1 MKPINRPNSNQN
13 LIVSSNTI
21 TWEGPNIPCI
31 DLCTGDT
38 ISSVVY
44 KIAEHLCSIYS
55 NIEDLKTLD
64 LKCVIEN
71 CNSSCNLK
79 DYSLKAIF
87 EVLLNNDCKLKEL
100 IDSLESQINNI
111 AEGGLILSL
120 DLSCLETHFNTLCI
134 DKNQYTLNDLLQC
147 FISMICDQETKIKDL
162 SDRIQSLEVLI
173 TNLQNTVVTGTY
185 TEPSF
190 TTCAN
195 SLPLNHSSITP
206 ILAQLACDLR
216 TDIGTATEIA
226 SALSQ
231 RCLTDY
237 ISNSDIILN
246 PTNLAQ
252 DDLNKWVIICD
263 LLDRIKALETNCCS
277 PSCDDIKLGFSSVY
291 TVSSQTLTLTF
302 ANNTGTSIPI
312 GFIDNGSTIT
322 LSDTSNNTITLP
334 ITLSNGLIWISPSLS
349 LDFSNPVTVKINS
362 NFIDS
367 VTGLIC
373 LDCFGQTI
381 PAQEIECKICKL
393 CATNG
398 NAGDEIQVT
407 YTTLSNS
414 TPQIVK
420 LTQGTCLS
428 FELPGDKPIISSVIT
443 LTIGSSIVLTKN
455 SDCPS
460 DVNIPQ
466 PQDPT
471 CWFFP
476 LPKNEPFNKVIIEG
490 FDCAAPNSGWIRYGY
505 DFDISKIYDYI
516 ELNTNLGT
524 IAINGK
530 ISEGTLDIPGQG
542 SVSVWQSH
550 ISPKL
555 PTYNTFVI
563 DCVSIEGSIYWSGG
577 GNYDSCTG
585 FIPTGQSKDIDTLG
599 SINPIN
605 SKYGIYIKIVGQPS
619 NIIPEIKMYDPFTN
633 EYFYTKGQL
642 INSCPC

>member
-31 DLCTGDT
+31 ELCTGDT
-38 ISSVVY
+38 VSSVVY

-71 CNSSCNLK
+71 CNSSCDLK

-100 IDSLESQINNI
+100 IDSLEFQINNI

-195 SLPLNHSSITP
+195 TLPLNHSSITP

-231 RCLTDY
+231 RCLSDY
-237 ISNSDIILN
+237 LSNSDIILN

-252 DDLNKWVIICD
+252 DDFNKWVIICD
-263 LLDRIKALETNCCS
+263 LLDRIKSLETNCCS

-302 ANNTGTSIPI
+302 ANNTGTSIPV

-362 NFIDS
+362 NFIDNL
-367 VTGLIC
+367 TGLIC

-381 PAQEIECKICKL
+381 PAQEIECEICKIC
-393 CATNG
+393 AANG
-398 NAGDEIQVT
+398 NVGDEIQIT
-407 YTTLSNS
+407 YTTASNS
-414 TPQIVK
+414 TPQTVI
-420 LTQGTCLS
+420 LTQGACLS
-428 FELPGDKPIISSVIT
+428 FEVPTDKPSISQVIT
-443 LTIGSSIVLTKN
+443 LTPGSVINLTKN

-460 DVNIPQ
+460 DVVIPLSV
-466 PQDPT
+466 DPT

-476 LPKNEPFNKVIIEG
+476 LPKNEPFTQTIVEG
-490 FDCAAPNSGWIRYGY
+490 FDCASPNTGLVRFGY
-505 DFDISKIYDYI
+505 NVDSSKIYEFV
-516 ELNTNLGT
+516 ELDANIGIIPLS
-524 IAINGK
+524 GK
-530 ISEGTLDIPGQG
+530 IANVANAIPGVGTVG
-542 SVSVWQSH
+542 SYS
-550 ISPKL
+550 ISTSPNT
-555 PTYNTFVI
+555 PTYTSMFI
-563 DCVSIEGSIYWSGG
+563 DCNAVEGAIVYGG
-577 GNYDSCTG
+577 GGEFDTCQFMS
-585 FIPTGQSKDIDTLG
+585 GQSFTLDTLG
-599 SINPIN
+599 FQIGPN
-605 SKYGIYIKIVGQPS
+605 YGIYLKIIGQPS
-619 NIIPEIKMYDPFTN
+619 TSIPEIKLFDPFSN
-633 EYFYTKGQL
+633 QHFYTKGQL

>member
-13 LIVSSNTI
+13 LIVSSSTI

-38 ISSVVY
+38 VSTVVY

-55 NIEDLKTLD
+55 DIEDLKTLD

-71 CNSSCNLK
+71 CNSSCDLK

-100 IDSLESQINNI
+100 IDSLEFQINNI

-120 DLSCLETHFNTLCI
+120 DLSCLESHFNTLCI

-195 SLPLNHSSITP
+195 STPLNHSSITP

-216 TDIGTATEIA
+216 TDIGTAIDIA

-231 RCLTDY
+231 RCLSDY
-237 ISNSDIILN
+237 LSNPDIISN

-252 DDLNKWVIICD
+252 DDFNKWIIICD

-277 PSCDDIKLGFSSVY
+277 PSCDDIKIGFSSVY
-291 TVSSQTLTLTF
+291 TVSTQTLTLTF
-302 ANNTGTSIPI
+302 ANNTGTTIPV

-322 LSDTSNNTITLP
+322 LTDTSNNSITLP
-334 ITLSNGLIWISPSLS
+334 ITLSNGLIWVSPSLS
-349 LDFSNPVTVKINS
+349 LDFSNPVTIKINT
-362 NFIDS
+362 NFIDT

-381 PAQEIECKICKL
+381 PSQEIECKVCKL
-393 CATNG
+393 CATGG
-398 NAGDEIQVT
+398 NPGDEVQVT
-407 YTTLSNS
+407 YTTVSNLN
-414 TPQIVK
+414 PQIVT
-420 LTQGTCLS
+420 LTQGACLS
-428 FELPGDKPIISSVIT
+428 FELPIDKPNISQVISLTPGSSIT
-443 LTIGSSIVLTKN
+443 LTKGN
-455 SDCPS
+455 DCPS
-460 DVNIPQ
+460 EVVIPI
-466 PQDPT
+466 PVDPT

-476 LPKNEPFNKVIIEG
+476 LPKNEPFTQTIIEG
-490 FDCAAPNSGWIRYGY
+490 FDCAAPNTGMVRFGY
-505 DFDISKIYDYI
+505 NLDSSKIYDFV
-516 ELNTNLGT
+516 ELNSNVGL
-524 IAINGK
+524 IPLSGK
-530 ISEGTLDIPGQG
+530 ISNITNAIPAPGSISSYSL
-542 SVSVWQSH
+542 SVS
-550 ISPKL
+550 PNT
-555 PTYNTFVI
+555 PTYTSVYI
-563 DCVSIEGSIYWSGG
+563 DCNSVEGAITYGIGG
-577 GNYDSCTG
+577 EFDTCQGLS
-585 FIPTGQSKDIDTLG
+585 GQSFSLDTLG
-599 SINPIN
+599 FQIGTN
-605 SKYGIYIKIVGQPS
+605 YGIYLKIVGQPITS
-619 NIIPEIKMYDPFTN
+619 VPEIKLYDPFTN
-633 EYFYTKGQL
+633 QFFYTKGQL

>member
-38 ISSVVY
+38 VSSVVY

-71 CNSSCNLK
+71 CNSSCDLK

-100 IDSLESQINNI
+100 IDSLEYQINNI

-231 RCLTDY
+231 RCLADY

-302 ANNTGTSIPI
+302 ANNTGTSIPV

-334 ITLSNGLIWISPSLS
+334 ITLSNGLIWVSPSLS

-381 PAQEIECKICKL
+381 PAQEIECQICKL

-398 NAGDEIQVT
+398 NAGDEIQIT
-407 YTTLSNS
+407 YTTPSNS
-414 TPQIVK
+414 TPQTVI
-420 LTQGTCLS
+420 LTQGACLS
-428 FELPGDKPIISSVIT
+428 FEVPTDKPSISQVIT
-443 LTIGSSIVLTKN
+443 LTPGSLISLTKN

-460 DVNIPQ
+460 DVVIPLSV
-466 PQDPT
+466 DPT

-476 LPKNEPFNKVIIEG
+476 LPKNEPFTQTIVEG
-490 FDCAAPNSGWIRYGY
+490 FNCASPNTGMVRFGY
-505 DFDISKIYDYI
+505 NVDSSKIYEFV
-516 ELNTNLGT
+516 ELDANIGIIPLS
-524 IAINGK
+524 GK
-530 ISEGTLDIPGQG
+530 IANVTNAIPGVGTVG
-542 SVSVWQSH
+542 SYS
-550 ISPKL
+550 ISTSPNT
-555 PTYNTFVI
+555 PTYTSVFI
-563 DCVSIEGSIYWSGG
+563 DCNAVEGAITYGIGG
-577 GNYDSCTG
+577 EFDTCQSLS
-585 FIPTGQSKDIDTLG
+585 GQSFSLDTLG
-599 SINPIN
+599 FQIGPN
-605 SKYGIYIKIVGQPS
+605 YGIYLKIIGQPS
-619 NIIPEIKMYDPFTN
+619 TSIPEIKLFDPFSN
-633 EYFYTKGQL
+633 QHFYTKGQL

>member
-31 DLCTGDT
+31 ELCTGDT
-38 ISSVVY
+38 VSSVVY

-71 CNSSCNLK
+71 CNSSCDLK

-100 IDSLESQINNI
+100 IDSLEFQINNI

-162 SDRIQSLEVLI
+162 SNRIQSLEVLI

-195 SLPLNHSSITP
+195 TLPLNHSSITP

-231 RCLTDY
+231 RCLSDY
-237 ISNSDIILN
+237 LSNSDIILN

-252 DDLNKWVIICD
+252 DDFNKWIIICD
-263 LLDRIKALETNCCS
+263 LLDRIKSLETNCCS

-302 ANNTGTSIPI
+302 ANNTGTSIPV

-362 NFIDS
+362 NFIDN

-381 PAQEIECKICKL
+381 PAQEIECNICKL
-393 CATNG
+393 CATGG
-398 NAGDEIQVT
+398 NPGDELQIT
-407 YTTLSNS
+407 YTTPSNS
-414 TPQIVK
+414 NPQTVI
-420 LTQGTCLS
+420 LTQGSCLS
-428 FELPGDKPIISSVIT
+428 FEIPTDKPNISQVIS
-443 LTIGSSIVLTKN
+443 LTSGSSITLTKN

-460 DVNIPQ
+460 DVVIPLSV
-466 PQDPT
+466 DPT

-476 LPKNEPFNKVIIEG
+476 LPKNEPFTQTTIEG
-490 FDCAAPNSGWIRYGY
+490 FNCAGPNTGMVRFGY
-505 DFDISKIYDYI
+505 NVDSSKIYEFV
-516 ELNTNLGT
+516 ELNANIGL
-524 IAINGK
+524 IPFSGK
-530 ISEGTLDIPGQG
+530 ISNVTNAIPGPG
-542 SVSVWQSH
+542 SITSYSLS
-550 ISPKL
+550 ISP
-555 PTYNTFVI
+555 NTPLYTSAFI
-563 DCVSIEGSIYWSGG
+563 DCNSIEGAITYGIGGEFDTCQGLSGQAF
-577 GNYDSCTG
+577 SL
-585 FIPTGQSKDIDTLG
+585 DTLG
-599 SINPIN
+599 FQIGPN
-605 SKYGIYIKIVGQPS
+605 YGIYLKIIGQPITS
-619 NIIPEIKMYDPFTN
+619 IPEIKLFDPFSN
-633 EYFYTKGQL
+633 QHFYTKGQL